1 MGVQNHTAA
10 SAEGASKIAA
20 AAIEPAWTF
29 LHHMRTKKANPACSR
44 NSPPS
49 QPQNRKQS
57 RRRGNKARRQRSEI
71 GNRRE
76 DSWVTRARGAECTS
90 IATRVIR
97 CDMAATPCCAREMVA
112 EESSSGQPASAQIAA
127 NHRKRRRGRPA
138 AVENDCDAAQHRK
151 QRWTPARKR
160 GAAGIE
166 RAYGDGAQPTA
177 RIVTAHGQHCNAR
190 GE

>member
-10 SAEGASKIAA
+10 SSRGSQQNRRWSDRASMDFSPSH
-20 AAIEPAWTF
+20 EDP
-29 LHHMRTKKANPACSR
+29 RPKAKGKPACSR
-44 NSPPS
+44 DNPPS
-49 QPQNRKQS
+49 QPQKRKQS

-90 IATRVIR
+90 NATRVIR
-97 CDMAATPCCAREMVA
+97 CDMAATPCGAREMVA
-112 EESSSGQPASAQIAA
+112 EESSSGQTASAQIAA

-151 QRWTPARKR
+151 QRWTPAKKR

-166 RAYGDGAQPTA
+166 RA
-177 RIVTAHGQHCNAR
+177 R
-190 GE
+190 

>member
-10 SAEGASKIAA
+10 SSRGSQQNRRCSD
-20 AAIEPAWTF
+20 IEPAWTF
-29 LHHMRTKKANPACSR
+29 LHHMRTQGQRPKALQHAAEIVPHR
-44 NSPPS
+44 
-49 QPQNRKQS
+49 S
-57 RRRGNKARRQRSEI
+57 RRRGNKARRQRSET

-166 RAYGDGAQPTA
+166 RA
-177 RIVTAHGQHCNAR
+177 R
-190 GE
+190 